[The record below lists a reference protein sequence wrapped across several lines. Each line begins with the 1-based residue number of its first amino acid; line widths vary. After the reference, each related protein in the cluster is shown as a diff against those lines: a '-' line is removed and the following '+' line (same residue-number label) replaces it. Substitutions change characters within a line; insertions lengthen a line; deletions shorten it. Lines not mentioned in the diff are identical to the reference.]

1 MVRCRNTL
9 RLCNLISRCNHCLA
23 LSEKCCIS
31 NPSPLKKNGFT
42 HGEYCKKE
50 QTITF
55 HVTSRKKKTKLLKKN
70 FPCFLLE
77 FILVNLPFLCLG
89 NHPRVN
95 NFLLKKFDLLPSDVS
110 HVDRVD
116 AVSRRRFLA
125 VSDCLHRVQHHSQFY
140 IGTQSY
146 LWTNTYNSQSQTIP
160 N

>member
-31 NPSPLKKNGFT
+31 NPSP
-42 HGEYCKKE
+42 
-50 QTITF
+50 
-55 HVTSRKKKTKLLKKN
+55 LKKN

-95 NFLLKKFDLLPSDVS
+95 NFLLKKFDLLPSDAS

-125 VSDCLHRVQHHSQFY
+125 VSDCLHRVQRHSQFY

-146 LWTNTYNSQSQTIP
+146 LWTNTCNPQSQTIP